1 MLIDH
6 KDIPQVSQAFMN
18 ETHKEEVDIINALFE
33 EILAFE
39 KGTQNSEVIDAKY
52 QEWIAH
58 TIDHFSTE
66 EEEMIEAAFPP
77 YPVHKGEHD
86 RVLTQMKEVF
96 DAWESQRE
104 IKILKSYLIEIVPE
118 WLVTHISTMDAM
130 TANYIGGGMAHAFGG
145 MH

>member
-1 MLIDH
+1 MLINYE
-6 KDIPQVSQAFMN
+6 DIPQVSQAFMN
-18 ETHKEEVDIINALFE
+18 ETHKEDVDIINAIFE
-33 EILAFE
+33 EVLAFE
-39 KGTQNSEVIDAKY
+39 QGANNRDKIEEKY

-58 TIDHFSTE
+58 TIDHFRTE

-77 YPVHKGEHD
+77 YPIHKGEHD
-86 RVLTQMKEVF
+86 RVLAQMKEVF
-96 DAWESQRE
+96 DVWKSQGD
-104 IKILKSYLIEIVPE
+104 IKILKGYLIEVIPE